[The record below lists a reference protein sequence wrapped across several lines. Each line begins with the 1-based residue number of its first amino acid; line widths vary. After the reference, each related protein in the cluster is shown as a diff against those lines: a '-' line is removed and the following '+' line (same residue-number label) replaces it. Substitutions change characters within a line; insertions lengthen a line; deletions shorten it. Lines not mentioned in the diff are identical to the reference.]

1 MHRALRTVFL
11 TTALLCQ
18 SAAVLLFVQRPAL
31 AESSPPAPTA
41 GTTQAKALTKDKYRD
56 EVTALKQVEE
66 QQREEGKSEEEIARN
81 VDQKRRELNQRY
93 YSTLPDAE
101 RKALYA
107 SNKKKYGNEIGP
119 DIDYFKKKGRSW
131 REISDSASKVS
142 SKI

>member
-18 SAAVLLFVQRPAL
+18 SAAVLLFIQQPAL

-41 GTTQAKALTKDKYRD
+41 GTTQAKAPTKAEYIAS
-56 EVTALKQVEE
+56 VTALKQVAE
-66 QQREEGKSEEEIARN
+66 QQRAAGKSEEEIARD
-81 VDQKRRELNQRY
+81 VDQRRRELNQQY

-101 RKALYA
+101 RKTLYA
-107 SNKKKYGNEIGP
+107 SNKEKYGNEIGP

-131 REISDSASKVS
+131 REIIDSASKVS